1 MGPLYKFGWFNDI
14 YGLQLA
20 GLIGF
25 MFGFVLERAGFGNP
39 RKLTAVFYLR
49 DFAVLKVM
57 LTAIVVCL
65 LGLLYFSVFGW
76 IDLSRVYLLP
86 TFIWPQIVGGLVLGF
101 GFVMGGYCPT
111 TSVVATVSGKLD
123 GLIFI
128 IGMIMGSA
136 FFAEIYPFLEGFY
149 TSGDMGAIRLTDVF
163 NINSGIIA
171 FLICLVA
178 VGTYWFVEKVEQ
190 KFGDKDMLPKGSPKV
205 KRVAAGMLILL
216 GLILA
221 IVNPDR
227 IIAESNVSGTT
238 PEKKVES
245 VRKPAETPETPDST
259 GFKIVDDE
267 GC

>member
-1 MGPLYKFGWFNDI
+1 MGPLYKFGWFDFA
-14 YGLQLA
+14 YSLQLA

-39 RKLTAVFYLR
+39 RKLTAIFYLR

-57 LTAIVVCL
+57 FTAIVVCI
-65 LGLLYFSVFGW
+65 LGLLYFSLFGW
-76 IDLSRVYLLP
+76 IDFGRVYLLP
-86 TFIWPQIVGGLVLGF
+86 TFIWPQIVGGLVLGI

-128 IGMIMGSA
+128 IGMMMGA
-136 FFAEIYPFLEGFY
+136 VFFAEVYPFLQGFY
-149 TSGDMGAIRLTDVF
+149 TSGDMGTIRLSDVF

-171 FLICLVA
+171 FLVCLVA
-178 VGTYWFVEKVEQ
+178 VGAFWLVEKVEQ
-190 KFGDKDMLPKGSPKV
+190 KFGDKDILPKGSPKV
-205 KRVAAGMLILL
+205 KRTAAGLLILL

-227 IIAESNVSGTT
+227 IIARAAVPEIK
-238 PEKKVES
+238 PEKQVER
-245 VRKPAETPETPDST
+245 VQKPAATSETPDSI

>member
-1 MGPLYKFGWFNDI
+1 MGPLYKFGWFDFA
-14 YGLQLA
+14 YSLQLA

-39 RKLTAVFYLR
+39 RKLTAIFYLK

-57 LTAIVVCL
+57 FTAIVVCI

-76 IDLSRVYLLP
+76 IDLERVYLLP
-86 TFIWPQIVGGLVLGF
+86 TFIWPQIAGGLVLGI

-111 TSVVATVSGKLD
+111 TSVVATASGKLD

-128 IGMIMGSA
+128 IGMIIGSV
-136 FFAEIYPFLEGFY
+136 FFAEVYPLVERFY

-163 NINSGIIA
+163 GINSGIIT

-178 VGTYWFVEKVEQ
+178 VGAYRLVEKIEQ
-190 KFGDKDMLPKGSPKV
+190 KFGDKDTLPKDSPKI
-205 KRVAAGMLILL
+205 KRAAAGLLILL

-227 IIAESNVSGTT
+227 TIATPAVSEVK
-238 PEKKVES
+238 PEKQVEAIQ
-245 VRKPAETPETPDST
+245 KPAATSETPDST
-259 GFKIVDDE
+259 GFRIVDDE